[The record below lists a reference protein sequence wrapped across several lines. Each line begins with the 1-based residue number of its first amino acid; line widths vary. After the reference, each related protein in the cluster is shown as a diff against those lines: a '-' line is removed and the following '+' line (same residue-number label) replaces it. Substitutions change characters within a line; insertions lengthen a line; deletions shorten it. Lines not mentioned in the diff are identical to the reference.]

1 MKVERNY
8 EFRKKLR
15 EVHVPARR
23 NSDIRANANEINV
36 QNSWSI
42 VWDDKASRLIADT
55 ARDLQDYF
63 FTSMDCSLM
72 LEKKHKIKSALE
84 NIETS
89 IVLCEKKDFPELG
102 KNLSVPRSYVL
113 KVTEKQIIICGND
126 ERGIM
131 AGCHYIE
138 DLMNLKEAPILRKT
152 RGEKREPL
160 FSPRMMHSGWGID
173 QFPDAHLNAISHAGF
188 DSILLFVKG
197 LDKTTMG
204 YSDFNDLID
213 RAASFGLD
221 VYFYSYLNS
230 WKHPDDADAGEYFDS
245 VYGKLFKNCPDAKGI
260 CMCGESCEFPSKDPH
275 TTGKKWNES
284 VWHSIPDMR
293 PSPGWWPCEDY
304 PKWISAVAGSIRK
317 YKPDADIMFSTYN
330 WGWAPEKD
338 RVKFLESMPKDITLH
353 IPFEMF
359 QTIKRGDA
367 TSVVMDYT
375 MCRTGAGKYFESEAK
390 AAHKLGFKI
399 YTMSNTGGMTW
410 DFGAAPYEPIPF
422 RWMRR
427 HEALHDAKKKY
438 GLSGLMD
445 AHHYGWALSSACEL
459 AKWSSWTNSEAPK
472 EILEKIAVRDYG
484 KSAASYALRAWK
496 IWSDAME
503 DYVPSNEDQY
513 GPFRCGP
520 SYPLIFHPNIT
531 RTMQSKEI
539 PFPTAPYAHFG
550 GAIIKTFYHPYE
562 NIQQTAGPVRYA
574 AEIKCLGR
582 FLLNWKKG
590 IAEFEKALEKAP
602 SLKKPAAAK
611 ELGVGK
617 FILATIETVINV
629 KKWWFLNQ
637 KLMAESRRGAALKL
651 LDQIERIALDE
662 IKNAEASIPVVEADS
677 RLGWEPSMEYVTDRW
692 HLEWKIK
699 QVRNVLKNEIPD
711 YRKIL
716 KI

>member
-221 VYFYSYLNS
+221 VYFYSFNNVIIS
-230 WKHPDDADAGEYFDS
+230 S
-245 VYGKLFKNCPDAKGI
+245 LF
-260 CMCGESCEFPSKDPH
+260 S
-275 TTGKKWNES
+275 
-284 VWHSIPDMR
+284 
-293 PSPGWWPCEDY
+293 SP
-304 PKWISAVAGSIRK
+304 
-317 YKPDADIMFSTYN
+317 
-330 WGWAPEKD
+330 
-338 RVKFLESMPKDITLH
+338 KFLLKRDYA
-353 IPFEMF
+353 FEHGSF
-359 QTIKRGDA
+359 RLCRRACVAWGKRGA
-367 TSVVMDYT
+367 Q
-375 MCRTGAGKYFESEAK
+375 
-390 AAHKLGFKI
+390 
-399 YTMSNTGGMTW
+399 
-410 DFGAAPYEPIPF
+410 
-422 RWMRR
+422 
-427 HEALHDAKKKY
+427 LH
-438 GLSGLMD
+438 GCHS
-445 AHHYGWALSSACEL
+445 
-459 AKWSSWTNSEAPK
+459 
-472 EILEKIAVRDYG
+472 
-484 KSAASYALRAWK
+484 
-496 IWSDAME
+496 
-503 DYVPSNEDQY
+503 
-513 GPFRCGP
+513 
-520 SYPLIFHPNIT
+520 
-531 RTMQSKEI
+531 
-539 PFPTAPYAHFG
+539 
-550 GAIIKTFYHPYE
+550 
-562 NIQQTAGPVRYA
+562 
-574 AEIKCLGR
+574 
-582 FLLNWKKG
+582 
-590 IAEFEKALEKAP
+590 
-602 SLKKPAAAK
+602 
-611 ELGVGK
+611 
-617 FILATIETVINV
+617 
-629 KKWWFLNQ
+629 
-637 KLMAESRRGAALKL
+637 
-651 LDQIERIALDE
+651 
-662 IKNAEASIPVVEADS
+662 
-677 RLGWEPSMEYVTDRW
+677 
-692 HLEWKIK
+692 
-699 QVRNVLKNEIPD
+699 
-711 YRKIL
+711 
-716 KI
+716 